1 MAGLERAIFAS
12 NEKMAEADAG
22 CMEVT
27 SFETAM
33 DELLR
38 NFRWTGAAVAYI
50 GLAFLADD
58 KKIRDG
64 GVDSGRP
71 RHHLDLNLPPGRHSE
86 EIVHDFSLVEAVGPQ
101 VGDAGQAGRV
111 AGWRLLHTP
120 CLAALKGILSL
131 DQGLAEVHSPH
142 LP

>member
-38 NFRWTGAAVAYI
+38 NFRWTGTAVACI

-71 RHHLDLNLPPGRHSE
+71 RHHLDLNLPPGRQ
-86 EIVHDFSLVEAVGPQ
+86 VHVLGWGPPLGLPQ
-101 VGDAGQAGRV
+101 QRGDSP
-111 AGWRLLHTP
+111 RLQP
-120 CLAALKGILSL
+120 G
-131 DQGLAEVHSPH
+131 
-142 LP
+142 